1 MVVLSAFYFVQIP
14 LMMYCPPSP
23 KWQFS
28 RGKIVEGFETLE
40 IFEKKTNSKIST
52 DLKERFREQIVD
64 VEDEPDSSIIELG
77 KDPLI
82 MRLSIL
88 CSTVFF
94 LVGVAYHGTSLG
106 AASLPGNLFANNLIN
121 SVLDTFSA
129 VVAFLLMPK
138 MTRRLLI
145 GSSFAAAFS
154 SCLISAVLFE
164 FFPKDSTQE
173 TIGTWISFSGKFAIS
188 VAFSSSYV
196 FISEIF
202 PTSIRGAGMGLVSIL
217 EGLAG
222 FFAPYLA
229 FSENYAIVYSLYA
242 AFSLAGCAAVWAL
255 PETLNR
261 RLPQTISEA
270 RVLYKKENLR
280 ISTASCSEKQLLS

>member
-1 MVVLSAFYFVQIP
+1 
-14 LMMYCPPSP
+14 MMYCPPSP

-40 IFEKKTNSKIST
+40 IFEKNTNSKISP

-64 VEDEPDSSIIELG
+64 VHEGKRLFNLHYILFLEPDSSILELG

-94 LVGVAYHGTSLG
+94 LVGVAYNGTSLG
-106 AASLPGNLFANNLIN
+106 AASLPGNLFTNNLIN

-154 SCLISAVLFE
+154 SCLISAILFE
-164 FFPKDSTQE
+164 FFPKNSPQE
-173 TIGTWISFSGKFAIS
+173 TVGTWISFAGKFAIS
-188 VAFSSSYV
+188 VAF
-196 FISEIF
+196 
-202 PTSIRGAGMGLVSIL
+202 R
-217 EGLAG
+217 
-222 FFAPYLA
+222 
-229 FSENYAIVYSLYA
+229 
-242 AFSLAGCAAVWAL
+242 
-255 PETLNR
+255 
-261 RLPQTISEA
+261 
-270 RVLYKKENLR
+270 
-280 ISTASCSEKQLLS
+280 